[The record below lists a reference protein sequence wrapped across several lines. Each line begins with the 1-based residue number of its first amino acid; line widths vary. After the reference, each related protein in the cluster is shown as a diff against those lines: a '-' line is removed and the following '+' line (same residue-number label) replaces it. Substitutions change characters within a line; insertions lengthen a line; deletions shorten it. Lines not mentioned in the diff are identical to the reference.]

1 MKIVTTMSVA
11 VLGVVAMAGSAF
23 AAQGVSDKEIVLG
36 SHTAMSGPV
45 APWGVGSVNGMN
57 MRFEEVNAAGGVH
70 GRKIKLIVEDHQ
82 YQVPRAVQAVN
93 KLINR
98 DKIFGMIA
106 ALGTPMNNAVWQ
118 QLFDKNVPSL
128 FPYTAARSMVEPHHK
143 LKFLYFST
151 YYDQTRVA
159 LKYFIEQRGK
169 KAICMMYQDSDFGQ
183 ETVDAVTDQLKVH
196 NLTLAGKTAH
206 TANDTDFAG
215 AITTL
220 RKANCDLVVLG
231 TIIKDTL
238 LPLGTARKM
247 GWNVD
252 FVGNIAS
259 YDTIVSGAKG
269 GFTAGYYAATSFNVV
284 YEDTA
289 QGAAK
294 AWIQKYKAKFKEDP
308 SPAAEAG
315 YLTADIVVMAFDR
328 AGKNLTTEGFLKALE
343 SIDGYQDMFGG
354 PTASLSPKK
363 HKALQDSVIAQ
374 VKNGRWVPITGP
386 LGY

>member
-1 MKIVTTMSVA
+1 MKNVTSMGLA
-11 VLGVVAMAGSAF
+11 VLGALALTSPATAG
-23 AAQGVSDKEIVLG
+23 QGVSDKDIVFG
-36 SHTAMSGPV
+36 THTAMSGPV

-70 GRKIKLIVEDHQ
+70 GRKIKLVVEDHQ

-93 KLINR
+93 KLVNR

-118 QLFDKNVPSL
+118 QLFDKNIPSL

-159 LKYFIEQRGK
+159 VKYFVEKRGK
-169 KAICMMYQDSDFGQ
+169 KAVCMMYQDSDFGQ
-183 ETVDAVTDQLKVH
+183 ETVDAVNDQLKVH
-196 NLTLAGKTAH
+196 NMTVVAKTAH

-231 TIIKDTL
+231 SIIKDTL

-247 GWNVD
+247 GWDVE

-259 YDTIVSGAKG
+259 YDTLVSGAKG
-269 GFTAGYYAATSFNVV
+269 GFTEGFYAATSFNVV

-294 AWIQKYKAKFKEDP
+294 AWIQKYKEKYKEDP

-315 YLTADIVVMAFDR
+315 YLTADLVVLALNK
-328 AGKNLTTEGFLKALE
+328 AGKNLTTESFLKGLE
-343 SIDGYQDMFGG
+343 SIDGYQDLFGG
-354 PTASLSPKK
+354 PVGSLSPTK
-363 HKALQDSVIAQ
+363 HKALQDSIIAQ